1 MNPKYIIW
9 LLISLISIQVH
20 SQDTVRIGESYYY
33 SSEEVSGLN
42 RKGFAG
48 DLGQENIRF
57 SENHIKVEYCY
68 YSDSVRNCYG
78 YHFWINNDSTL
89 IISDSLMNQIYES
102 WTFKKVDNGNFY
114 VYRVINGFLE
124 SGRVDNLIPL
134 NQIEPFVTTSL
145 DKKDTLW
152 WTNDFTLVNRK
163 WYYYTTD
170 FNTSEVNGKIYD
182 FNKVDAPPTQLN
194 GDSLSSVE
202 IKEIQHCFS
211 QSRTW
216 INTIT
221 CVITKEGEILNIEQA
236 LGGIEDNCSY
246 TMMEI
251 NRKIYN
257 WGKVK
262 PAIRNGVPVNV
273 RWFIKI
279 DDLSQPEVHP
289 AYLDTYKNRREY
301 LKRRKQFAN
310 NK

>member
-1 MNPKYIIW
+1 
-9 LLISLISIQVH
+9 
-20 SQDTVRIGESYYY
+20 
-33 SSEEVSGLN
+33 
-42 RKGFAG
+42 
-48 DLGQENIRF
+48 
-57 SENHIKVEYCY
+57 
-68 YSDSVRNCYG
+68 
-78 YHFWINNDSTL
+78 
-89 IISDSLMNQIYES
+89 MNQIHET
-102 WTFKKVDNGNFY
+102 WTFKKIDNNNFY
-114 VYRVINGFLE
+114 VYRVNKGFLE
-124 SGRVDNLIPL
+124 SGRVDILIPL
-134 NQIEPFVTTSL
+134 NQIESFVTTSL
-145 DKKDTLW
+145 DKQDTLW
-152 WTNDFTLVNRK
+152 RTNNFTIVNRK
-163 WYYYTTD
+163 WGFYTAD
-170 FNTSEVNGKIYD
+170 FNISKVNDKIYD
-182 FNKVDAPPTQLN
+182 FDKIDTPPTQLN

-202 IKEIQHCFS
+202 IEQIHHCFS

-216 INTIT
+216 INTVT

-262 PAIRNGVPVNV
+262 PALRNGVPVNV

-289 AYLDTYKNRREY
+289 AYDDTDKNRREY